1 VAAETEL
8 QFDGWVVNRLS
19 GEMTR
24 AGRASRLPQQP
35 LRILIELFDHAGE
48 IVTREQLVKVLWP
61 QGIVDFDNGLNV
73 AVRRLRVA
81 LDDVG
86 DVPKYIETLP
96 KVGYR
101 FIVKPGA
108 AAGGPVY
115 EAATG
120 MSRRAQLGLGWGLA
134 ALAVAIG
141 AAWWW
146 STLGPPGPNGA
157 ETRQKHVPS
166 VRAREYYLEGL
177 HHRSRRDIKSGA
189 LARASFEAALREDPQ
204 YAQAWAAIGEGYS
217 VQVLLYMMPPAEG
230 LPKARAAAQRAIELD
245 PDLIEGHNL
254 LGQIYM
260 DHDKD
265 FAAAE
270 RQYQRALALNGGAAR
285 VWHYHS
291 MLYGQ
296 TGRLEQAFAAIR
308 RARELE
314 PMTLLYAGNYG
325 MLLYMTRRYDEAV
338 EFMEPLVEANPKF
351 DHARSVLAR
360 ALLASGQVD
369 RALEQLEAR
378 AEAGLYQGDLGVVY
392 AKLERREDALREV
405 ARLEQRVAEGYRLA
419 YEIASIYIALGD
431 LDKGCEWLARSID
444 DHSPLASWLKLDPRM
459 DPLRGRQCYTEAEN
473 RLFGAG
479 TGNRDNSATPGSR

>member
-8 QFDGWVVNRLS
+8 QFDGWVVNRVS

-24 AGRASRLPQQP
+24 NGRASRLPQQP
-35 LRILIELFDHAGE
+35 LRILIELYDHAGQ
-48 IVTREQLVKVLWP
+48 IVSREQLVKVLWP

-73 AVRRLRVA
+73 AVRKLRVA
-81 LDDVG
+81 LDDV
-86 DVPKYIETLP
+86 DDAPKYIETLP

-108 AAGGPVY
+108 TAGGPVY
-115 EAATG
+115 EAVTG
-120 MSRRAQLGLGWGLA
+120 LSRRAQLGMAWALA

-146 STLGPPGPNGA
+146 SMFGPHGPNGLEDA
-157 ETRQKHVPS
+157 PKHVPS
-166 VRAREYYLEGL
+166 ARAREYYLEGL
-177 HHRSRRDIKSGA
+177 HHRSRRDIESGA
-189 LARASFEAALREDPQ
+189 LARASFEAALREDPE

-217 VQVLLYMMPPAEG
+217 VQVLRYRMLPAEG
-230 LPKARAAAQRAIELD
+230 LPKARAAAQRAIDLD
-245 PDLIEGHNL
+245 PDAIEGHHL

-270 RQYQRALALNGGAAR
+270 REYRRAIALNDRAGR
-285 VWHYHS
+285 LWHHYS

-296 TGRLEQAFAAIR
+296 TGRIDEAFAAIR

-338 EFMEPLVEANPKF
+338 GFMDPLVAANPKF
-351 DHARSVLAR
+351 EQARSVLAR
-360 ALLASGQVD
+360 ALLASGQAE

-378 AEAGLYQGDLGVVY
+378 AEAGLFQSDLGVVY
-392 AKLERREDALREV
+392 AKLGRRDDALREI
-405 ARLEQRVAEGYRLA
+405 ARLEQRVDEGYRLA
-419 YEIASIYIALGD
+419 YEIASIYAALGD
-431 LDKGCEWLARSID
+431 LDKGCEWIARGID
-444 DHSPLASWLKLDPRM
+444 DRSPLASWLKLDPRI
-459 DPLRGRQCYTEAEN
+459 DPLRGRQCYTDAEN

-479 TGNRDNSATPGSR
+479 TGNRDNS

>member
-24 AGRASRLPQQP
+24 SGRASRLPQQP

-73 AVRRLRVA
+73 AVRKLRVA

-120 MSRRAQLGLGWGLA
+120 MSRRAQLGMVWGLA
-134 ALAVAIG
+134 AMVVAIG

-146 STLGPPGPNGA
+146 STLGLQGSNDVEAAP
-157 ETRQKHVPS
+157 KHVPS
-166 VRAREYYLEGL
+166 VRAREYYLQGL
-177 HHRSRRDIKSGA
+177 HHRSRRDVESGA
-189 LARASFEAALREDPQ
+189 LAQASFEAALREDPQ
-204 YAQAWAAIGEGYS
+204 YAQAWAAIGEGHS
-217 VQVLLYMMPPAEG
+217 VQVLRYMMLPAEG

-245 PDLIEGHNL
+245 PGLIEGHNL
-254 LGQIYM
+254 LGQIYL

-270 RQYQRALALNGGAAR
+270 REFQRAIALNDRAAR
-285 VWHYHS
+285 VWHYYA

-296 TGRLEQAFAAIR
+296 TGRTEEALAAIR

-325 MLLYMTRRYDEAV
+325 VLLYMTRRYDEAV
-338 EFMEPLVEANPKF
+338 EFLEPLVEANPKF
-351 DHARSVLAR
+351 QHARSVLAR
-360 ALLASGQVD
+360 ALLASGQAD

-378 AEAGLYQGDLGVVY
+378 TEPGLFQSDLGVVY
-392 AKLERREDALREV
+392 AKLGRREDALREI
-405 ARLEQRVAEGYRLA
+405 ARLEQRVSEGYRLA
-419 YEIASIYIALGD
+419 YEVASIYAALGE
-431 LDKGCEWLARSID
+431 LDKGCEWLARGID
-444 DHSPLASWLKLDPRM
+444 DHSPLAGWLKLDPRM
-459 DPLRGRQCYTEAEN
+459 DPLRGRQCYTDAEN

-479 TGNRDNSATPGSR
+479 TGNRDNS

>member
-8 QFDGWVVNRLS
+8 RFDGWVVNRLS

-24 AGRASRLPQQP
+24 NGRASRLPQQP
-35 LRILIELFDHAGE
+35 LRILLELFDHAGE

-73 AVRRLRVA
+73 AVRKLRVA

-120 MSRRAQLGLGWGLA
+120 MSRRAQLGMVWGLA
-134 ALAVAIG
+134 ALVVAIG

-146 STLGPPGPNGA
+146 STSV
-157 ETRQKHVPS
+157 ETKQKHVPS

-177 HHRSRRDIKSGA
+177 HHRSRRDIESGA

-217 VQVLLYMMPPAEG
+217 VQVLRYMMLPAEG

-245 PDLIEGHNL
+245 PDAIEGHHL

-265 FAAAE
+265 FVAAE
-270 RQYQRALALNGGAAR
+270 REYRRAIALNDRAAR
-285 VWHYHS
+285 LWHHYS

-296 TGRLEQAFAAIR
+296 TGRIDEALAAIR

-338 EFMEPLVEANPKF
+338 EFMEPLVAANPKF
-351 DHARSVLAR
+351 EQARSVLAR

-378 AEAGLYQGDLGVVY
+378 AEVGLFQSDLGVVY
-392 AKLERREDALREV
+392 AKLGRRDDALREI
-405 ARLEQRVAEGYRLA
+405 ARLEQRVGEGYRLA
-419 YEIASIYIALGD
+419 YEIASIYTALGD
-431 LDKGCEWLARSID
+431 LDKGCEWLARGID

-459 DPLRGRQCYTEAEN
+459 DPLRGRQCYTDAEN

-479 TGNRDNSATPGSR
+479 TGNRDKSTTAGSR